1 LQKWLKMADA
11 CDDSLAAY
19 FRRSV
24 QTLERAASDAEFLGA
39 MSKIAGVIERTLRA
53 GGKLLL
59 AGNGGSAADAQ
70 HIAGEFLS
78 RFSLHRHPLSAI
90 ALTVDTSV
98 LTAIGNDFGFEHVF
112 ERQLRGLG
120 RKGDVFLA
128 LSTSGSSPNVLAA
141 LRAARELEIATIGF
155 TGSHDNPM
163 RALCDICLSAP
174 SDETPLIQQIHLV
187 AAHAIC
193 GLVERAIFA
202 K

>member
-1 LQKWLKMADA
+1 
-11 CDDSLAAY
+11 
-19 FRRSV
+19 
-24 QTLERAASDAEFLGA
+24 
-39 MSKIAGVIERTLRA
+39 
-53 GGKLLL
+53 
-59 AGNGGSAADAQ
+59 
-70 HIAGEFLS
+70 
-78 RFSLHRHPLSAI
+78 
-90 ALTVDTSV
+90 

-155 TGSHDNPM
+155 TGSQENPM

-174 SDETPLIQQIHLV
+174 SDETPFIQQIHLV